1 MKMERS
7 EIKPDVVHDVV
18 GTFCPIP
25 IAETS
30 KVMKTMKVGEVL
42 ELIADD
48 PGVVE
53 DIPAW
58 CRSTGQEFLSMYEED
73 GEYHIF
79 VKKVKEI

>member
-1 MKMERS
+1 M
-7 EIKPDVVHDVV
+7 EIKDIKADVVHDVV

-25 IAETS
+25 ISETAR
-30 KVMKTMKVGEVL
+30 VMKNMKVGQIL

-58 CRSTGQEFLSMYEED
+58 CKSTGQEFLGLYEED
-73 GEYHIF
+73 GEYHLF
-79 VKKVKEI
+79 VRKVKET

>member
-1 MKMERS
+1 MELKG
-7 EIKPDVVHDVV
+7 IKVDVVHDVV

-25 IAETS
+25 VSETS
-30 KVMKTMKVGEVL
+30 RMVKGMEVGQVL

-58 CRSTGQEFLSMYEED
+58 CKATGQEFLGLYEED
-73 GEYHIF
+73 GEYHLF
-79 VKKVKEI
+79 VRKVKEI

>member
-1 MKMERS
+1 MRLE
-7 EIKPDVVHDVV
+7 EIKPDVVHDVT
-18 GTFCPIP
+18 GTYCPVP
-25 IAETS
+25 IAETA
-30 KVMKTMKVGEVL
+30 KRMKEMELGQVL

-58 CRSTGQEFLSMYEED
+58 CQRTGQEFLGMYEEE

-79 VKKVKEI
+79 VRKVRELS